1 MPQHRYPGAQPF
13 STDEAHIFFGR
24 SEDVKAL
31 ARKLRLEQ
39 LVVLHAK
46 SGLGKS
52 SLINAGLIPQLLRD
66 GEFTAFPI
74 RFGSHAVEDA
84 PGLNPVDIVIDHIQS
99 TSPILDKIKPEGER
113 SLWYHL
119 KSRQLRDPEHR
130 DFLLIF
136 DQFEELFAFDKSEVD
151 EFGNL
156 LAEALYVKMP
166 QRFRDERR
174 KGFDRNP
181 NFLTQEELTLL
192 DQPFRL
198 HVLVAIRSDKH
209 SLLSQLKDYLPT
221 IHQAEYELQAL
232 GIPQAEDAILLPAY
246 QKEGQFQTP
255 VFDYE
260 DEAVELM
267 LNYLSNDGKD
277 PIESFQLQ
285 ILCEYLEDEV
295 VAKEGRRIIKA
306 SDLKKP
312 EDLLLNYYNDKLQT
326 IEDPKEWQLVRTLI
340 EDELVLEGE
349 RRRLSLYKGQIQRQY
364 PISDQLLE
372 RLVQMHLLRALPSRR
387 GGYIYELSHDT
398 LVTPVL
404 RAKRQRRIE
413 EIRAKRERERREREA
428 EMAAM
433 RRKRRNALFWALA
446 MFVLALIAVVTAFL
460 TFKLKTEAEAN
471 DRANFNVA
479 RALKQVNS
487 DPTLGTRVVEHV
499 LYTFNKGRDSLNPT
513 GAAALS
519 VLINDKKKGFYK
531 RNYKGHQAQIND
543 LAVSASGDRFLTG
556 SNDRTAMLWALD
568 GRQLATFT
576 HPLRPGNANNPVSA
590 VAFSPQEEYIL
601 TAAYDGLLR
610 KWDFNGN
617 LLEEW
622 PGHQDEVSSLAFAP
636 GGLFFLSADKSG
648 RVITWVNGTPTKSIT
663 AHEASIF
670 SVAFHPD
677 GSEYVTASRD
687 GTIRRWSYDSRPLGP
702 PIFLGEG
709 PVYEAV
715 YSPNGAFILAATS
728 NNTALLLDSETG
740 ERIRSFTGHT
750 NEVFA
755 VAFSEDSQNVLTGC
769 ADNTIKI
776 WDLDGYLLKTFFG
789 HKQTIFALDFLPG
802 TPNGFLSVS
811 GDQTAKLWYY
821 TSFLVREQPL
831 SWSMVSNAGFSSS
844 ARKIVVA
851 DVSGNSKW
859 LLTTETA
866 AESTSVPVKKRAL
879 SSAFSPDGRRLLLG
893 LAGGDAVLYDFS
905 NQDTLRLRGH
915 TDDVQSVAFTPEGD
929 LLTGSADRYV
939 KRWSRSG
946 ELLGSYMQ
954 PGKVYALAVSP
965 TRPDGSYD
973 IAVGTNDKTSYESP
987 TYTILSLQE
996 DSSKVADEIRQGFDD
1011 RVQSL
1016 AYSPDGEHLF
1026 IGLDSSH
1033 LGLLLPLEKPG
1044 GRPFGKMDD
1053 PIELRGHQNVIQA
1066 VAFSPDGRYV
1076 LTGSADRS
1084 ARLWDRNGSQLQVFN
1099 AHDQVIAVGFSS
1111 SGDTI
1116 YTFSHQGVLQVWH
1129 SWKSFSRLYVAEF
1142 TPAELLAE
1150 VPELRLSRRELKQLR
1165 DTADIA
1171 GQRALISY
1179 FEQNKQEEQARKTI
1193 KRASKKEARPQDK
1206 IKLFQLDPHMTEQT
1220 FDELFLV
1227 EDTTELQVFFSYFN
1241 KNEWVTPK
1249 TEPADRALGYSRIAR
1264 IGEKLLAANPKNQTL
1279 EKTLA
1284 KTYNSLGWY
1293 RLLTRDFEGAEK
1305 AIRRGE
1311 ELDPDLR
1318 FLYTN
1323 LAPALLFQGEFERG
1337 KAMYME
1343 YMDKP
1348 YDASRNL
1355 PFYRDVFLKDIA
1367 VFEREE
1373 IIPDSAKPALEEIRT
1388 TLSEAQRAYEE
1399 ESLKRKQR
1407 GGKR

>member
-13 STDEAHIFFGR
+13 STEEAHIFFGR

-66 GEFTAFPI
+66 GEFTAFPV
-74 RFGSHAVEDA
+74 RFGSHAIEGD
-84 PGLNPVDIVIDHIQS
+84 PGLNPVHIVIDHIQS
-99 TSPILDKIKPEGER
+99 ASPILDKIKPEGER

-119 KSRQLRDPEHR
+119 KCRQLRDPEHQ

-136 DQFEELFAFDKSEVD
+136 DQFEELFAFDKSQVD
-151 EFGNL
+151 EFGRL

-181 NFLTQEELTLL
+181 NFLSREELTLL

-260 DEAVELM
+260 DEAVEAM
-267 LNYLSNDGKD
+267 LNYLSNEGKD

-326 IEDPKEWQLVRTLI
+326 IKDPKERQLVRTLI

-364 PISDQLLE
+364 PISDELLE

-413 EIRAKRERERREREA
+413 EIRAKREHERQAREA
-428 EMAAM
+428 ELAEM
-433 RRKRRNALFWALA
+433 RRKRRAALFWALA
-446 MFVLALIAVVTAFL
+446 MFILALSAVITAFL

-471 DRANFNVA
+471 DRANFNIA

-487 DPTLGTRVVEHV
+487 DPTLGVRVVEHV

-519 VLINDKKKGFYK
+519 VLVNDKKKGFYK
-531 RNYKGHQAQIND
+531 NNYPGHEAQINA
-543 LAVSASGDRFLTG
+543 LAISAGGDRFLTG
-556 SNDRTAMLWALD
+556 SHDRMAILWALD

-576 HPLRPGNANNPVSA
+576 HPLRANNANNPVSA
-590 VAFSPQEEYIL
+590 VAFAPEDAYVL
-601 TAAYDGLLR
+601 TAAYDGVLR
-610 KWDFNGN
+610 KWDLDGH

-622 PGHQDEVSSLAFAP
+622 PGHESEVTSLAFAP
-636 GGLFFLSADKSG
+636 GGLYHISADKSG
-648 RVITWVNGTPTKSIT
+648 KVITWVNGTPTKTIQ
-663 AHEASIF
+663 AHRAAIF

-677 GSEYVTASRD
+677 GSEYVTAARD
-687 GTIRRWSYDSRPLGP
+687 GTIRRWTYDSQPLGP
-702 PIFLGEG
+702 PVFLGEG
-709 PVYEAV
+709 PVYQAV
-715 YSPNGAFILAATS
+715 YSPDGAFILVATS

-740 ERIRSFTGHT
+740 QRLRSFTGHT

-755 VAFSEDSQNVLTGC
+755 VAFSDDGQHILSGC

-776 WDLDGYLLKTFFG
+776 WDLDGYLLKTFLG
-789 HKQTIFALDFLPG
+789 HKQTIFSLQFLPG
-802 TPNGFLSVS
+802 APNAFLSVS
-811 GDQTAKLWYY
+811 GDQTAKLWHY
-821 TSFLVREQPL
+821 TSFLIRQEPL
-831 SWSMVSNAGFSSS
+831 SWSMVSNASVSPSG
-844 ARKIVVA
+844 RKIVFA
-851 DVSGNSKW
+851 DVLGNAKW
-859 LLTTETA
+859 QFTTASE
-866 AESTSVPVKKRAL
+866 AEPVPIPLKQPAV

-905 NQDTLRLRGH
+905 TQDTLRLRGH

-939 KRWSRSG
+939 KRWSPAG
-946 ELLGSYMQ
+946 ALLGSYMQ

-965 TRPDGSYD
+965 TRPDGSYA

-987 TYTILSLQE
+987 TYTVLSLEE
-996 DSSKVADEIRQGFDD
+996 DSSAVADEIRQGFDD

-1016 AYSPDGEHLF
+1016 AYSPDGEQLF

-1033 LGLLLPLEKPG
+1033 LGLLLAWEKPVPG
-1044 GRPFGKMDD
+1044 PFGKMGE
-1053 PIELRGHQNVIQA
+1053 PIELRGHQNAIQA

-1099 AHDQVIAVGFSS
+1099 THDQVVAVGFSS

-1116 YTFSHQGVLQVWH
+1116 YTLSHQGVFQAWH
-1129 SWKSFSRLYVAEF
+1129 SWNSFSRLYVAEF

-1150 VPELRLSRRELKQLR
+1150 VPELRLSANELKKLR

-1171 GQRALISY
+1171 SQRALVSY
-1179 FEQNKQEEQARKTI
+1179 FEQNKQDKEAKQTI
-1193 KRASKKEARPQDK
+1193 MQASKKDARPQDK
-1206 IKLFQLDPHMTEQT
+1206 IKLFQLDRNMTEET
-1220 FDELFLV
+1220 FNELFLV
-1227 EDTTELQVFFSYFN
+1227 EDTSELQVFFSYFN
-1241 KNEWVTPK
+1241 KNEWVTPQTQK
-1249 TEPADRALGYSRIAR
+1249 EERAVGYNRIAR
-1264 IGEKLLAANPKNQTL
+1264 IGEKLLAAKPEDQPLK
-1279 EKTLA
+1279 KTLA

-1293 RLLTRDFEGAEK
+1293 RLLNQDFEGAEK

-1311 ELDPDLR
+1311 ELDPELR

-1323 LAPALLFQGEFERG
+1323 LAPALLFQGELEQG
-1337 KAMYME
+1337 KAVYME

-1355 PFYRDVFLKDIA
+1355 PYYRDVFLKDIA
-1367 VFEREE
+1367 VFEREN
-1373 IIPDSAKPALEEIRT
+1373 IIPESANAALKEIKN
-1388 TLSEAQRAYEE
+1388 TLSEAQRAYEKK
-1399 ESLKRKQR
+1399 SLRRKQ
-1407 GGKR
+1407 GSGKR

>member
-24 SEDVKAL
+24 TEDVKAL
-31 ARKLRLEQ
+31 SRKLRLDQ

-52 SLINAGLIPQLLRD
+52 SLINAGLIPRLLRD
-66 GEFTAFPI
+66 GEFTTFPV
-74 RFGSHAVEDA
+74 RFGSHTQEDA
-84 PGLNPVDIVIDHIQS
+84 PGLSPVDIVIEQVHS
-99 TSPILDKIKPEGER
+99 SSPVLEKIKPQGEH
-113 SLWYHL
+113 SIWYQL
-119 KSRQLRDPEHR
+119 KSRQLQDPER
-130 DFLLIF
+130 GDFLLIF
-136 DQFEELFAFDKSEVD
+136 DQFEELFAFDEAEVNA
-151 EFGNL
+151 FGEQ

-174 KGFDRNP
+174 KGFDRSP
-181 NFLTQEELTLL
+181 NFLSKEELTLL

-221 IHQAEYELQAL
+221 IHSAEYELQAL
-232 GIPQAEDAILLPAY
+232 GVPQAEDAILLPAY
-246 QKEGQFQTP
+246 QKEGDFQTP

-267 LNYLSNDGKD
+267 LNYLSNDGKE

-295 VAKEGRRIIKA
+295 VAKEGRRVIKA

-326 IEDPKEWQLVRTLI
+326 IKDPKERKLVRTLI
-340 EDELVLEGE
+340 EDELVLEDE
-349 RRRLSLYKGQIQRQY
+349 RRRLSLYKGQIQRQF
-364 PISDQLLE
+364 PISDNLLE
-372 RLVQMHLLRALPSRR
+372 RLVQMHLLRAIPSRR

-413 EIRAKRERERREREA
+413 EIRAKRELERREREA

-433 RRKRRNALFWALA
+433 RRKRRNALLWALA
-446 MFVLALIAVVTAFL
+446 MFVLALIAVITAFL
-460 TFKLKTEAEAN
+460 TFKLKNEALAN
-471 DRANFNVA
+471 ERANFNIA
-479 RALKQVNS
+479 RALKLVNA
-487 DPTLGTRVVEHV
+487 DPTLGSRVVEHV
-499 LYTFNKGRDSLNPT
+499 LYTFNDGKDSLNLT

-531 RNYKGHQAQIND
+531 TNYRAHEAQVNA
-543 LAVSASGDRFLTG
+543 LAISSGGDRFLTG
-556 SNDRTAMLWALD
+556 SHDRTAILWTLD

-576 HPLRPGNANNPVSA
+576 HPLRANNANNPVSA
-590 VAFSPQEEYIL
+590 VAFAPNGAYVL

-610 KWDFNGN
+610 KWDLNGN

-622 PGHQDEVSSLAFAP
+622 PGHESEVTTLAFAP
-636 GGLFFLSADKSG
+636 GGLFLISADKSG
-648 RVITWVNGTPTKSIT
+648 RVITWVNGTPTKNIQ
-663 AHEASIF
+663 AHGASIF

-677 GSEYVTASRD
+677 GSEYLTASRD
-687 GTIRRWSYDSRPLGP
+687 GTIRRWGYNSQPAGP
-702 PIFLGEG
+702 PTFLGEG
-709 PVYEAV
+709 PVYQAK
-715 YSPNGAFILAATS
+715 YSPDGELILAATS

-750 NEVFA
+750 NEVFS
-755 VAFSEDSQNVLTGC
+755 VAFSDDGQYVLTGC

-776 WDLDGYLLKTFFG
+776 WDLDGYLLKTFLG
-789 HKQTIFALDFLPG
+789 HKQTIFALEFLPD
-802 TPNGFLSVS
+802 TPNAFLSAS
-811 GDQTAKLWYY
+811 GDQTAKKWYY
-821 TSFLVREQPL
+821 TSFLVQEHPL
-831 SWSMVSNAGFSSS
+831 SGPRLSSGSFSSQGG
-844 ARKIVVA
+844 KVVAA
-851 DVSGNSKW
+851 DVSGRAKW
-859 LLTTETA
+859 
-866 AESTSVPVKKRAL
+866 VPASGTLEDAIDIPVRKPAV
-879 SSAFSPDGRRLLLG
+879 SSAVSTDGRRLLLG
-893 LAGGDAVLYDFS
+893 LEGGEALVYDFATR
-905 NQDTLRLRGH
+905 DTLRLRGH
-915 TDDVQSVAFTPEGD
+915 TDDVQCVAFIPEGD

-939 KRWSRSG
+939 KRWSGSG

-954 PGKVYALAVSP
+954 PGKVYALGVSP
-965 TRPDGSYD
+965 TRPDGSYE
-973 IAVGTNDKTSYESP
+973 ISVGTNDKTSYESP
-987 TYTILSLQE
+987 TYTVLSLQE

-1016 AYSPDGEHLF
+1016 AYSPDGEQLF

-1033 LGLLLPLEKPG
+1033 LGLLLTREKPG
-1044 GRPFGKMDD
+1044 RGPFAKMKD
-1053 PIELRGHQNVIQA
+1053 PIELRGHQNAIHA

-1084 ARLWDRNGSQLQVFN
+1084 ARLWDRNGSQIQIFN
-1099 AHDQVIAVGFSS
+1099 THDPVIAVGFSR

-1116 YTFSHQGVLQVWH
+1116 YTLSHQGVLQAWH
-1129 SWKSFSRLYVAEF
+1129 SWNSFSRLYVAEF

-1150 VPELRLSRRELKQLR
+1150 VPELRLSPRELKQLR

-1171 GQRALISY
+1171 GQRALVSY
-1179 FEQNKQEEQARKTI
+1179 FEQTKQNKEARQTI
-1193 KRASKKEARPQDK
+1193 MQASKKEARPQDK
-1206 IKLFQLDPHMTEQT
+1206 IKLFQLDRTMAEET
-1220 FDELFLV
+1220 FNELFLV
-1227 EDTTELQVFFSYFN
+1227 DDTTELQVFFSYFN
-1241 KNEWVTPK
+1241 KNEWVTPQTTK
-1249 TEPADRALGYSRIAR
+1249 AERTVGYNRVAK
-1264 IGEKLLAANPKNQTL
+1264 IGEKLLTANPEDESLK
-1279 EKTLA
+1279 KTLA

-1311 ELDPDLR
+1311 ELDPELR

-1323 LAPALLFQGEFERG
+1323 LAPALLFQGDLDAG
-1337 KAMYME
+1337 KAVYME
-1343 YMDKP
+1343 YMNKP

-1373 IIPDSAKPALEEIRT
+1373 IIPDSAKPALEEIRA

-1407 GGKR
+1407 NGKR